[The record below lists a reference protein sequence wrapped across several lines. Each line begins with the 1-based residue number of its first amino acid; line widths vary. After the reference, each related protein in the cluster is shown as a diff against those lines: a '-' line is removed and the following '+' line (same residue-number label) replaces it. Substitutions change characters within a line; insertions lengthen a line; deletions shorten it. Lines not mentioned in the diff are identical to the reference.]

1 MLTFQKFD
9 EEKKIYETK
18 MESIATTK
26 ESLLEDCESS
36 LARSMHSNSRDLQK
50 RFDNTAHKA
59 FKLNEDLRRALEK
72 TEGVFRKMDEV
83 EQWLNDIE
91 EQIPKED
98 ECKITD
104 SAELYQ
110 TKVKFQTLK
119 DKCDDKTQEFR
130 NLNEASEL
138 FFVKHFFLSP
148 IFKYVR

>member
-1 MLTFQKFD
+1 
-9 EEKKIYETK
+9 
-18 MESIATTK
+18 MESIATAK

-36 LARSMHSNSRDLQK
+36 LSKNIHSNTKDLEKRYENITQK
-50 RFDNTAHKA
+50 S
-59 FKLNEDLRRALEK
+59 FKLNENLRRALEK
-72 TEGVFRKMDEV
+72 TEGVFRKIDEI

-104 SAELYQ
+104 STELYQ

-130 NLNEASEL
+130 NLNEASE
-138 FFVKHFFLSP
+138 
-148 IFKYVR
+148 